1 MASKAFPALVLLAL
15 VCGQLVVDGH
25 AQPYTGGGRSRGGGS
40 AAGLQPPTYPPA
52 HAHSFTIA
60 GGYDGTGR
68 PSAVEED
75 KAFMVNSL
83 PAHDRPL
90 PVPPTAH

>member
-25 AQPYTGGGRSRGGGS
+25 AQPYTGGGRIRGGGGS

-52 HAHSFTIA
+52 HAHSSTI
-60 GGYDGTGR
+60 GNL
-68 PSAVEED
+68 SIAVT
-75 KAFMVNSL
+75 NLS
-83 PAHDRPL
+83 
-90 PVPPTAH
+90 

>member
-25 AQPYTGGGRSRGGGS
+25 AQPYVGVGRIRGGGS
-40 AAGLQPPTYPPA
+40 AAGLQPPTYPSA
-52 HAHSFTIA
+52 HAHSSTIGEYNGA
-60 GGYDGTGR
+60 AR
-68 PSAVEED
+68 PSAMEEE

-90 PVPPTAH
+90 PVPPTCH

>member
-1 MASKAFPALVLLAL
+1 MASKAFPALVLLML

-25 AQPYTGGGRSRGGGS
+25 AQTYIGGGGGIRGGGS
-40 AAGLQPPTYPPA
+40 AAGLRPPTYTA
-52 HAHSFTIA
+52 THGHSSTIGEYRGA
-60 GGYDGTGR
+60 RR
-68 PSAVEED
+68 PSAVEEE

-90 PVPPTAH
+90 PVPPSGH

>member
-1 MASKAFPALVLLAL
+1 MASKAFPALVLVAL

-25 AQPYTGGGRSRGGGS
+25 AQPYTGGGRIRGGGGS
-40 AAGLQPPTYPPA
+40 AAGVQPPTYPA
-52 HAHSFTIA
+52 THAHSSTIGEYNGA
-60 GGYDGTGR
+60 AR
-68 PSAVEED
+68 PSAMEED

-90 PVPPTAH
+90 PVPPTGH